1 MPALLPL
8 VHTSEHASSK
18 EDNGDNGMASSKEG
32 NGMASSKEDNGM
44 ASSTEDNGTSS
55 SAGAGSGA
63 NKVDPFFMASMT
75 FAHGAARDCDCDEC
89 GLEPLPPSIAEAV
102 RKHKRAK
109 LMSVVEITHQER
121 HLIGREG
128 GLSIWRL
135 RLPINSE
142 PMIEYGNSHRIVLV
156 QHMPITLR
164 VKSIGAGIVGS
175 AAEEQARIPVEWK
188 AGGGYVIPSNGG
200 KAVGW
205 VCTTKDDQDESGV
218 GNASVEIIVIKIT
231 PEELEAVHVDLE
243 DDGGESVKS
252 WTEAIKEIFN
262 EELPS
267 NDAVPS
273 YKELAPTCIATL
285 QQQVDELVAG
295 QSS

>member
-1 MPALLPL
+1 M
-8 VHTSEHASSK
+8 ASSK

-32 NGMASSKEDNGM
+32 NGMASSTEGNGM
-44 ASSTEDNGTSS
+44 AST
-55 SAGAGSGA
+55 AGAGSGSGA

-175 AAEEQARIPVEWK
+175 AAEEQARIPVGWK

-205 VCTTKDDQDESGV
+205 VCMAKDDQDESSV
-218 GNASVEIIVIKIT
+218 GNAFVEIFVIKIT
-231 PEELEAVHVDLE
+231 PEELEAVHVE

-252 WTEAIKEIFN
+252 WTEAIKKIFN
-262 EELPS
+262 EELRS

-273 YKELAPTCIATL
+273 SVKTYKELAPTCIATL

-295 QSS
+295 KSS

>member
-1 MPALLPL
+1 MVGPV
-8 VHTSEHASSK
+8 VHYYFRNKLS
-18 EDNGDNGMASSKEG
+18 MASS
-32 NGMASSKEDNGM
+32 A
-44 ASSTEDNGTSS
+44 EDNGTSS
-55 SAGAGSGA
+55 TAGASSGA

-75 FAHGAARDCDCDEC
+75 FSHGVARDCDCDEC
-89 GLEPLPPSIAEAV
+89 GLPPSIAEAV

-121 HLIGREG
+121 HLIAREG

-135 RLPINSE
+135 KLPLNSE

-156 QHMPITLR
+156 QHLPKTLG

-175 AAEEQARIPVEWK
+175 AAEEKARIPVGWK

-205 VCTTKDDQDESGV
+205 VCTTKDDQDESSV
-218 GNASVEIIVIKIT
+218 GNASVEIVVIKIT
-231 PEELEAVHVDLE
+231 PEELEAVHVE

-252 WTEAIKEIFN
+252 WTKEIKKVFN

-267 NDAVPS
+267 NDADGDSAVPS
-273 YKELAPTCIATL
+273 SGKTKELAPTCIATL

-295 QSS
+295 KSS

>member
-1 MPALLPL
+1 
-8 VHTSEHASSK
+8 
-18 EDNGDNGMASSKEG
+18 
-32 NGMASSKEDNGM
+32 MASSKEDNGT
-44 ASSTEDNGTSS
+44 SST
-55 SAGAGSGA
+55 AGASSGA

-75 FAHGAARDCDCDEC
+75 FSHGVARDCDCDEC
-89 GLEPLPPSIAEAV
+89 GLPPSIAEAV

-121 HLIGREG
+121 HLIAREG

-135 RLPINSE
+135 KLPLNSE

-156 QHMPITLR
+156 QHLPKTLG

-175 AAEEQARIPVEWK
+175 AAEEKARIPVGWK

-205 VCTTKDDQDESGV
+205 VCTTKDNQDESSV

-231 PEELEAVHVDLE
+231 PEELEAVHVE
-243 DDGGESVKS
+243 DDGSESVKS
-252 WTEAIKEIFN
+252 WTKAIKKIFN

-267 NDAVPS
+267 NDADGDSAVPS
-273 YKELAPTCIATL
+273 SGKTTSKELAPTCIATL
-285 QQQVDELVAG
+285 QQQIDELVAG
-295 QSS
+295 KSS